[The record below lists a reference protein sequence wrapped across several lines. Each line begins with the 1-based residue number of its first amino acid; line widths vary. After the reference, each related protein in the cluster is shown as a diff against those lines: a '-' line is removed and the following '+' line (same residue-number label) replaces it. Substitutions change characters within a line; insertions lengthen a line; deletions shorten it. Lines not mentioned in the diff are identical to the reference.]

1 MHEVIEMPK
10 EPDYKAAYE
19 ILDKAVQ
26 EASRILRQAHV
37 HTLLK
42 MQIETG
48 QLTAEDEQDLDEEIA
63 AFNQRRAQEES
74 NGAVEE

>member
-1 MHEVIEMPK
+1 MPK

-74 NGAVEE
+74 DGAVEE

>member
-1 MHEVIEMPK
+1 MPK

-26 EASRILRQAHV
+26 EASRILRSAHA
-37 HTLLK
+37 HTILN

-48 QLTAEDEQDLDEEIA
+48 QLTAEDEQDPEIA
-63 AFNQRRAQEES
+63 TFNQCRAQEES

>member
-1 MHEVIEMPK
+1 MPK

-48 QLTAEDEQDLDEEIA
+48 QLTAEDEQDPEIA